1 MKMKNITMKAFTKQ
15 IKWMFILFLSA
26 TIVSCSSSN
35 KQNDNKEELAEDL
48 QQVKQDVNAILE
60 KDKEDLKMEVDSAV
74 TEFNEKLYVYEDELR
89 RGTKQVST
97 ETQDLVEKLKIKS
110 DSLTAKVN
118 TVQEQGA
125 ENWEEFK
132 EELQYDTKNFKESV
146 EAFFE
151 DNR

>member
-15 IKWMFILFLSA
+15 IKWMFILFLST

-60 KDKEDLKMEVDSAV
+60 KDKEELKMEVDSAV

-110 DSLTAKVN
+110 DSLTSKVN

-151 DNR
+151 DNK

>member
-15 IKWMFILFLSA
+15 IKWIFILFLSA

-60 KDKEDLKMEVDSAV
+60 KDKEELKMEVDSAV

>member
-1 MKMKNITMKAFTKQ
+1 MKAFTKQ
-15 IKWMFILFLSA
+15 IKWIFILFLSA

-60 KDKEDLKMEVDSAV
+60 KDKEELKMEVDSAV

>member
-1 MKMKNITMKAFTKQ
+1 MKAFTKQ
-15 IKWMFILFLSA
+15 IKWIFILFLSA

-48 QQVKQDVNAILE
+48 HQVKQDVNAILE
-60 KDKEDLKMEVDSAV
+60 KDKEELKMEVDSAV

-151 DNR
+151 DNK

>member
-1 MKMKNITMKAFTKQ
+1 MKAFTKQ
-15 IKWMFILFLSA
+15 IKWMFILFLST

-60 KDKEDLKMEVDSAV
+60 KDKEELKMEVDSAV

-110 DSLTAKVN
+110 DSLTSKVN

-151 DNR
+151 DNK

>member
-15 IKWMFILFLSA
+15 IKWIFILFLSA

-60 KDKEDLKMEVDSAV
+60 KDKEELKMEVDSAV

-151 DNR
+151 DNK

>member
-1 MKMKNITMKAFTKQ
+1 MKAFTKQ
-15 IKWMFILFLSA
+15 IKWIFILFLSA

-60 KDKEDLKMEVDSAV
+60 KDKEELKMEVDSAV

-151 DNR
+151 DNK

>member
-15 IKWMFILFLSA
+15 IKWIFILFLSA

-48 QQVKQDVNAILE
+48 HQVKQDVNAILE
-60 KDKEDLKMEVDSAV
+60 KDKEELKMEVDSAV

-151 DNR
+151 DNK